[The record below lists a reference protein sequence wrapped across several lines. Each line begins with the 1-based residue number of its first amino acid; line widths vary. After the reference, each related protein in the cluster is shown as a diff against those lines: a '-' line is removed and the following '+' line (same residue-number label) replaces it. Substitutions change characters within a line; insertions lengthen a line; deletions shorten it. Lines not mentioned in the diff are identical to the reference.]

1 MVQWMDRSGC
11 SFQFALGCLQNH
23 CSVLVTF
30 LGLLETLN
38 DPKLVVGVE
47 YYYVIFVGFEIQPR

>member
-30 LGLLETLN
+30 LGLLETLD
-38 DPKLVVGVE
+38 DPNLVVGVE
-47 YYYVIFVGFEIQPR
+47 YYYVIFAW